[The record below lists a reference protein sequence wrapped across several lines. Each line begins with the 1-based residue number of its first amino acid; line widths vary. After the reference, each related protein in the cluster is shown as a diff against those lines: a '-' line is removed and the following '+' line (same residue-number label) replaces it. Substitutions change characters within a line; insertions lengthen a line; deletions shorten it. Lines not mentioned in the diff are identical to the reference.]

1 MSTRGAGALL
11 ALLACS
17 CARSPDSGVSISQA
31 YSPVVKACALG
42 VVDTRLV
49 AVEDTSDGADVVFT
63 TSSQH
68 LQELRSRVGDQA
80 ALHGPEAHR
89 GAGHGGVHGVSHA
102 HGLRLWDMPISK
114 ASELDIV
121 GGALLRVVASDPDHV
136 AELRARLR
144 ERVGKL
150 EARGC
155 P

>member
-1 MSTRGAGALL
+1 
-11 ALLACS
+11 
-17 CARSPDSGVSISQA
+17 
-31 YSPVVKACALG
+31 
-42 VVDTRLV
+42 
-49 AVEDTSDGADVVFT
+49 
-63 TSSQH
+63 
-68 LQELRSRVGDQA
+68 
-80 ALHGPEAHR
+80 
-89 GAGHGGVHGVSHA
+89 
-102 HGLRLWDMPISK
+102 MPISK